1 MALVV
6 KSTIKNITA
15 TGLGPLLVAPAGTV
29 VSSIVIQ
36 NKNTAV
42 IDIEIA
48 VDGESTYRTLYKN
61 PPNDEIVKAPL
72 MFEATD
78 TIRYN
83 CISIGAGEEVV
94 IFISYAYDSLDPQGE
109 SIDVLSDVNTSTN
122 PPVDGQSLVWD
133 AATEKWIPETITG
146 GSGSSTLAGLTDTA
160 IPVPADDSVL
170 SYNGTYWIAK
180 TLYGTNIPM
189 SSSNSTP
196 IFTAIDDLYTGATAI
211 TGAVTDLQTDVSDL
225 TTDVSDLTTLVDNN
239 TQATTTNSTNIATN
253 AAGIASN
260 AGDIVILINDLNA
273 VEAAIANFGNTV
285 DTLNDVDFGTY
296 PTSAY
301 KLMAWYPDDQK
312 WVPAILNAYNGI
324 DAAAT
329 LQSAGDGQYYTLSYS
344 LDTSGADNFINFL
357 LDGNDDDLADMTFAY
372 NTSGNGV
379 RKMNGSEIRSLI
391 KKLPEQIKNVSG
403 ATINRGTPVH
413 VTGSIGQ
420 QAEVVVADATT
431 NFPAHYIADEDI
443 PDNSSGLGVA
453 IGLIEDVD
461 LTPFGDSAS
470 NYSEGDEVYL
480 GASGGFTTT
489 RPTGTNAVQHLGV
502 ILKVNT
508 GSNKISGMLTGMGQ
522 VNSLPN
528 LADGY
533 VWIGDSNG
541 VPQQVDSST
550 LGGGGGGSTTTI
562 NNNSNNRIITGSDTA
577 DTLEAEAKFT
587 YDGTNVD
594 VIGAG
599 VTDGLRITGGNI
611 GGAPPSIGL
620 TTGGNFN
627 RIQVNADLVLQN
639 QTKIAFDTD
648 PTNTYIAADTLN
660 PENLNFYADSSLGFY
675 PDDSLDVY
683 TTSIGVNKV
692 FTIASGV
699 NSARVGI
706 GLGATTGAR
715 ELYVNGG
722 IVCQEDFFDYAGT
735 QSALTWKGETIN
747 LGTSAATTAGRLY
760 YYTGTTW
767 ALADADDLNSA
778 SSLLGIALSA
788 SSNKGMLINGW
799 YTIQGG
805 ATNGQLYMSPS
816 AGLFTNTQPS
826 TSGQY
831 VRVVGHGLG
840 GGLIRF
846 NPSNDFYEVE

>member
-6 KSTIKNITA
+6 KSTINNVTA
-15 TGLGPLLVAPAGTV
+15 TGVGPLLVAPAGTV

-36 NKNTAV
+36 NKQTAV

-61 PPNDEIVKAPL
+61 PSNDEIVKAPL
-72 MFEATD
+72 MFEAND

-83 CISIGAGEEVV
+83 CSSIGAGEEVV

-109 SIDVLSDVNTSTN
+109 SIDVLADVNTSTN

-133 AATEKWIPETITG
+133 DATEKWIPQTITG

-160 IPVPADDSVL
+160 IPAPAEDSVL

-180 TLYGTNIPM
+180 TLYGTNIPL

-196 IFTAIDDLYTGATAI
+196 IFTAIDELYTGATAI
-211 TGAVTDLQTDVSDL
+211 TGAVTDLQTDVSSL
-225 TTDVSDLTTLVDNN
+225 TTAVDANTTGV
-239 TQATTTNSTNIATN
+239 TTNSTNIAAN
-253 AAGIASN
+253 ADGIAAN
-260 AGDIVILINDLNA
+260 AGDIVILTNDLND

-285 DTLNDVDFGTY
+285 DTLDDVDFGTY
-296 PTSAY
+296 PTTGY
-301 KLMAWYPDDQK
+301 KLMAWYPDENK
-312 WVPAILNAYNGI
+312 WIPAVINGYNGI
-324 DAAAT
+324 DFGWQ
-329 LQSAGDGQYYTLSYS
+329 LQNAGAGQYLMISYS
-344 LDTSGADNFINFL
+344 LDLSGTDNYIKSAFAE
-357 LDGNDDDLADMTFAY
+357 DGDDLENMTFAY
-372 NTSGNGV
+372 S
-379 RKMNGSEIRSLI
+379 NGSNNVRETTGSAIRSLI

-403 ATINRGTPVH
+403 ATILRGTPVH

-420 QAEVVVADATT
+420 QAEVVVADAAT

-443 PDNSSGLGVA
+443 TDGASGLGVA

-508 GSNKISGMLTGMGQ
+508 SGNQISGLLTGMGQ
-522 VNSLPN
+522 TNDLPN

-550 LGGGGGGSTTTI
+550 LGGGTPTTI

-577 DTLEAEAKFT
+577 NTLEAEAKLT
-587 YDGTNVD
+587 YDGTNFD
-594 VIGAG
+594 VIGAA

-611 GGAPPSIGL
+611 GGASPSIGL
-620 TTGGNFN
+620 TTGNNFN
-627 RIQVNADLVLQN
+627 RIDVKADLVLQN

-648 PTNTYIAADTLN
+648 PTNTYIAADTQN

-683 TTSIGVNKV
+683 STSIGANKV
-692 FTIASGV
+692 FTVASGV

-722 IVCQEDFFDYAGT
+722 IMYQEDFFDYADT

-747 LGTSAATTAGRLY
+747 LGSAVSTTAGRLY

-767 ALADADDLNSA
+767 ALADADVLSAA
-778 SSLLGIALSA
+778 SSLLAIATA
-788 SSNKGMLINGW
+788 TSSNKGMLVNGW

-805 ATNGQLYMSPS
+805 ATNGQLYMSAS

-846 NPSNDFYEVE
+846 NPSNDFYEVN